1 MVMIK
6 LTTDTSRRYLS
17 PEIEVVMIETR
28 SSFLVDSGGGVDG
41 EGNAGWGEFGGED

>member
-17 PEIEVVMIETR
+17 PEIEVVMIEAI
-28 SSFLVDSGGGVDG
+28 SSFLDPSGVDG
-41 EGNAGWGEFGGED
+41 GGDVGEGGDGGEF